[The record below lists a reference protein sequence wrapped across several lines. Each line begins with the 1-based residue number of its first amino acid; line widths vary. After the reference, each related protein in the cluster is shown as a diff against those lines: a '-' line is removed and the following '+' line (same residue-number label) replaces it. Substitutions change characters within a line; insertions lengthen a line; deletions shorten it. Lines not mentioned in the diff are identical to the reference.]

1 MEAQQVIRKPLL
13 TEKGT
18 VLRETL
24 NLYSFDV
31 DVRANKHQVKL
42 AVEQLFKVKVLNVRT
57 LNIRGK
63 MKRVGRN
70 VGKRSNWKKAY
81 VTLNE
86 GAKIEF
92 FEGV

>member
-1 MEAQQVIRKPLL
+1 MEAQQIIRKPLL

-63 MKRVGRN
+63 VKRVGRS